1 LNLRATAHQIICQIR
16 AYNFREFQIPRIFD
30 RPITGWKISNN
41 RSSSPPG
48 TLISESERGITISTV
63 DYDVQLFVDEFDEL
77 ISAIHAEDLPEIA
90 LIVSRQ
96 PHLLL
101 ETTKEGWT
109 PFMIAAFHGKFE
121 TCRMFLDLGVD
132 PNQRSNKGTSLLMY
146 AKANALLT
154 KDLRICEM
162 LIKRG
167 ADVDAKDMHN
177 KTVRDYL
184 ILETKGNDQ
193 LLRLIDGKDLA

>member
-1 LNLRATAHQIICQIR
+1 
-16 AYNFREFQIPRIFD
+16 
-30 RPITGWKISNN
+30 
-41 RSSSPPG
+41 
-48 TLISESERGITISTV
+48 
-63 DYDVQLFVDEFDEL
+63 
-77 ISAIHAEDLPEIA
+77 
-90 LIVSRQ
+90 
-96 PHLLL
+96 
-101 ETTKEGWT
+101 
-109 PFMIAAFHGKFE
+109 
-121 TCRMFLDLGVD
+121 
-132 PNQRSNKGTSLLMY
+132 MY